1 MLTLDP
7 LLPVMSVSF
16 WTRQFDRAHLVLRPP
31 KRNPPQGVLFAFGR
45 RAERATRDSLGP
57 RGAVPQIGA

>member
-45 RAERATRDSLGP
+45 RAERATSP
-57 RGAVPQIGA
+57 HYA